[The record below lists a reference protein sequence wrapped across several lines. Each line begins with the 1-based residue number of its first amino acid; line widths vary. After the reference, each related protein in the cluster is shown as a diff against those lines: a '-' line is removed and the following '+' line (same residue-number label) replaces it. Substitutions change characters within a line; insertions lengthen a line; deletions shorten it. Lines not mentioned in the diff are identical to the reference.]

1 MNRHLK
7 QLAGAGFAAL
17 LGGWSVSAMAADV
30 SKSPEVEE
38 TGKLT
43 VANTID
49 FAPFE
54 YLDADGKPTGIIIEL
69 AGEVA
74 KLVDA
79 ELDVQRTPFPSMI
92 PGLAAGRFK
101 IAWETFSANPD
112 RLKQVDFVM
121 FIKAGIAAST
131 SPEKKDEF
139 TGELP
144 LCGKRVGVSAGS
156 ASDFLVDKLTAECTE
171 KGLEPIDKSV
181 FNSSTDI
188 IQAVLADRVDAR
200 MDDATASSYFE
211 VTSKGQLV
219 VLPTLYDVAPL
230 GLAIAKDDKPT
241 ADMMVSALSALFENG
256 TYKSILEKYGMGAY
270 AIKEPYFVGDM
281 EALRAE

>member
-7 QLAGAGFAAL
+7 QLAGVGFAAL
-17 LGGWSVSAMAADV
+17 LGGSSVSAMAADV